1 MPEEINL
8 LDKSFLSPKWK
19 AKRHF
24 FRRIF
29 IFSVAVS
36 AIITCV
42 TGRQPLKG
50 IAPIVMI
57 GGDTHFGENY
67 ASRKSFGGPLGN
79 GQNVDYGRGFFW
91 LKPLLERAMWKVVNL
106 ETPLSS
112 ASNETR
118 LDKEYV
124 HWAHAEHA
132 GRALAAGGINAVGLA
147 NNHVLDQGPQGLKK
161 TFSTLNRYGI
171 AAFGA
176 GLELSQ
182 AQAPLVRKVSLPER
196 QARTVAIFGMF
207 EVRRDYR
214 EKLDFYA
221 DTKKLGVAPID
232 VAAFAKQV
240 SVLRKTDPNAFV
252 IAYPHWGKN
261 YTWASDAQVEIGHAL
276 IDAGADIV
284 IGHHAH
290 TLQEIERY
298 KSKWI
303 IYGIGNFIFNAPGR
317 YSKYPSSLPF
327 SLVVELVFGGDPT
340 AIPRVKLH
348 PFLSDN
354 LQTRYQPRPA
364 SADEALIIM
373 GAIRARPHSKGF
385 AAELVDDSL
394 GTKAILLMS
403 DETK

>member
-8 LDKSFLSPKWK
+8 LDQSFLSPKWK

-161 TFSTLNRYGI
+161 RF
-171 AAFGA
+171 
-176 GLELSQ
+176 
-182 AQAPLVRKVSLPER
+182 
-196 QARTVAIFGMF
+196 
-207 EVRRDYR
+207 RR
-214 EKLDFYA
+214 
-221 DTKKLGVAPID
+221 
-232 VAAFAKQV
+232 
-240 SVLRKTDPNAFV
+240 
-252 IAYPHWGKN
+252 
-261 YTWASDAQVEIGHAL
+261 
-276 IDAGADIV
+276 
-284 IGHHAH
+284 
-290 TLQEIERY
+290 
-298 KSKWI
+298 
-303 IYGIGNFIFNAPGR
+303 
-317 YSKYPSSLPF
+317 
-327 SLVVELVFGGDPT
+327 
-340 AIPRVKLH
+340 
-348 PFLSDN
+348 
-354 LQTRYQPRPA
+354 
-364 SADEALIIM
+364 
-373 GAIRARPHSKGF
+373 
-385 AAELVDDSL
+385 
-394 GTKAILLMS
+394 
-403 DETK
+403 

>member
-1 MPEEINL
+1 MSEKFSLFDQRFI
-8 LDKSFLSPKWK
+8 FPKWK

-24 FRRIF
+24 LRRISV
-29 IFSVAVS
+29 FSLIVS

-42 TGRQPLKG
+42 AGQQSRQG
-50 IAPIVMI
+50 IAPIVVI

-67 ASRKSFGGPLGN
+67 ASRKSLRGPLGN
-79 GQNVDYGRGFFW
+79 GQNVDYSRGFFW
-91 LKPLLERAMWKVVNL
+91 LNPLLERAMWKVVNL
-106 ETPLSS
+106 ETPLSG
-112 ASNETR
+112 ALNETR

-124 HWAHAEHA
+124 HWTHAKYA
-132 GRALAAGGINAVGLA
+132 GRALAAAGINAVGLA
-147 NNHVLDQGPQGLKK
+147 NNHALDQGPRGLKK
-161 TFSTLNRYGI
+161 TFSTLNRNDI

-182 AQAPLVRKVSLPER
+182 AQAPLVQKLTLPEQR
-196 QARTVAIFGMF
+196 VRAVAIFGMF

-214 EKLDFYA
+214 EKLNFYA
-221 DTKKLGVAPID
+221 EAKKPGAAPID

-252 IAYPHWGKN
+252 IAFPHWGKN
-261 YTWASDAQVEIGHAL
+261 YAWANDSQVKIGHAL
-276 IDAGADIV
+276 IDAGADMV

-290 TLQEIERY
+290 TLQEIEKY

-303 IYGIGNFIFNAPGR
+303 LYGIGNFIFNAPGR
-317 YSKYPSSLPF
+317 YAKYRGILPF

-340 AIPRVKLH
+340 ATPRVKLH

-354 LQTRYQPRPA
+354 LQTGYQPRPA
-364 SADEALIIM
+364 SASEARFIM
-373 GAIRARPHSKGF
+373 GAIRARPRSQGF
-385 AAELVDDSL
+385 AAELVDDSA

-403 DETK
+403 DETP

>member
-1 MPEEINL
+1 MSEELNVFDQPLIG
-8 LDKSFLSPKWK
+8 PKWK
-19 AKRHF
+19 YKRHF
-24 FRRIF
+24 LRRMF
-29 IFSVAVS
+29 IFLIAFSV
-36 AIITCV
+36 IITCV
-42 TGRQPLKG
+42 TGQKPLKG
-50 IAPIVMI
+50 IAPIVVI

-67 ASRKSFGGPLGN
+67 ASRKSFGGPWGN
-79 GQNVDYGRGFFW
+79 GQNVDYSRGFFW
-91 LKPLLERAMWKVVNL
+91 LKPLLDRAMWKVVNL

-112 ASNETR
+112 ALNETR

-124 HWAHAEHA
+124 HWAHAENA

-171 AAFGA
+171 GAFGA
-176 GLELSQ
+176 GMDLSQ
-182 AQAPLVRKVSLPER
+182 ARAPLVRKISLAER
-196 QARTVAIFGMF
+196 RARTVAIFGMF
-207 EVRRDYR
+207 EVRRNYR

-221 DTKKLGVAPID
+221 DTNKLGVAPID

-261 YTWASDAQVEIGHAL
+261 YMWATDTQVEIGHAL

-303 IYGIGNFIFNAPGR
+303 LYGIGNFIFNAPGR
-317 YSKYPSSLPF
+317 YAKYPSSLPF

-364 SADEALIIM
+364 SADEARIIM
-373 GAIRARPHSKGF
+373 GAIRARPHAKGF
-385 AAELVDDSL
+385 AAELVDDSS
-394 GTKAILLMS
+394 GTKAILLTS
-403 DETK
+403 DEAK